1 MNGAISTPIGA
12 NMATV
17 FYSWQSDIAET
28 RGLVQAALERAVRNV
43 NRDYSLEMR
52 LDQDTSGIGGW
63 PEIAAVIL
71 DKIDQCEVFVA
82 DITPINGPESNFR
95 LTPNPNVMLELG
107 YALATGLGRTRIIC
121 IVNSAYLLNEEIKEL
136 PFDIRG
142 SRPLVFSLADRGA
155 RGVKLGQEDPIR
167 SQTREDLTKRLER
180 ALNQTFEAIREERVA
195 RMIDVTPH
203 LVSDDL
209 KNFRVLVRVGSPAP
223 FQMDFLIRE
232 PSGNVLS
239 PIMMSPHRVDPQN
252 ATSVRFQETTFKPL
266 TPGNKK
272 YILSGKVAHVPTD
285 EKPVP
290 QFHSFQVTYSVVGG
304 RLSEISR
311 VPIPVH

>member
-43 NRDYSLEMR
+43 NRNYSLEMR

-82 DITPINGPESNFR
+82 DVTPINGPESNFR

-167 SQTREDLTKRLER
+167 SQTREDLTKRLEL
-180 ALNQTFEAIREERVA
+180 ALNQTFETIREERVA

>member
-209 KNFRVLVRVGSPAP
+209 KNFRVLLRVGSPAP

>member
-1 MNGAISTPIGA
+1 
-12 NMATV
+12 MATV

-28 RGLVQAALERAVRNV
+28 RSLIQAALERAVRNV

-71 DKIDQCEVFVA
+71 DKIDLCEVFVA

-155 RGVKLGQEDPIR
+155 RGINLGQEDPIR
-167 SQTREDLTKRLER
+167 SQTREGLTKRLER
-180 ALNQTFEAIREERVA
+180 ALKQTFEAIREERVA

-223 FQMDFLIRE
+223 FQIDFLIME

-239 PIMMSPHRVDPQN
+239 PIMMSLHRVDPQN

-266 TPGNKK
+266 TPGNNK

-290 QFHSFQVTYSVVGG
+290 LFHSFQVTYSVVGG
-304 RLSEISR
+304 HLNEISR

>member
-1 MNGAISTPIGA
+1 M
-12 NMATV
+12 
-17 FYSWQSDIAET
+17 
-28 RGLVQAALERAVRNV
+28 
-43 NRDYSLEMR
+43 
-52 LDQDTSGIGGW
+52 
-63 PEIAAVIL
+63 
-71 DKIDQCEVFVA
+71 
-82 DITPINGPESNFR
+82 
-95 LTPNPNVMLELG
+95 
-107 YALATGLGRTRIIC
+107 C

-203 LVSDDL
+203 LVSNDL

-239 PIMMSPHRVDPQN
+239 PIIMSPHRVDPQN